1 MLLYITRRILQGLLV
16 LVLISLLTFV
26 VLRLMPGDP
35 AYLLLGE
42 GEIRISEEQMEAIRR
57 RWGLDRPYHEQYL
70 VWAWNLLR
78 GDFGDSLIRTGVPV
92 RQMIFETIPVTIKL
106 NVISLGL
113 AFAVAI
119 PAGIIAGVRRNSPFD
134 YTTAVGSTL
143 GVALPNFWLGLML
156 IVLFALYVPRWF
168 GDLPLV
174 GRIPPFGLK
183 SWQGY
188 ILPILVLTTEQ
199 MAVLTRVMRAATLE
213 VLSQD
218 YVRTAYAKGLPNT
231 TRASPPRGA
240 QCAAAGSDGDRFSHR
255 LYSQWHDRRRDR
267 FCHPRH
273 WPSLHRFGLSP
284 RLPGR
289 SVPGRR
295 AGRPGR
301 GREPAYRPDLRHHRS
316 AYSYRVVYFN
326 YLFSRPC
333 LSPRSTRTCIV
344 VR

>member
-1 MLLYITRRILQGLLV
+1 MLLYITRRILHGLVV
-16 LVLISLLTFV
+16 LVLISVLTFV

-42 GEIRISEEQMEAIRR
+42 GEIRISEEQIEAIRR

-70 VWAWNLLR
+70 VWAWNLIR

-218 YVRTAYAKGLPNT
+218 YVRTAYAKGLPNMT
-231 TRASPPRGA
+231 V
-240 QCAAAGSDGDRFSHR
+240 
-255 LYSQWHDRRRDR
+255 LV
-267 FCHPRH
+267 RH
-273 WPSLHRFGLSP
+273 AVRNALLPVVTVIGFRIAFILS
-284 RLPGR
+284 G
-289 SVPGRR
+289 
-295 AGRPGR
+295 
-301 GREPAYRPDLRHHRS
+301 
-316 AYSYRVVYFN
+316 
-326 YLFSRPC
+326 
-333 LSPRSTRTCIV
+333 TIV
-344 VR
+344 VETVFAIPGIGRLFTDSVFRLDYQVVQSLVVVLAVLVVAVNLLTDLTYAIIDPRIRID